1 MAMSESKDFY
11 ETLGVSTSA
20 SDNEI
25 RDAFRKLARAH
36 HPDRFDASRRASA
49 EMRFQAITEAYNV
62 LGDKERR
69 ERYDRARQ
77 KNTPTEVPRDPREL
91 ARLLLANAAAAA
103 RQGDA
108 ARARELFDQAVAHD
122 TESARAHHLFGIFL
136 CRQGGDARL
145 GLRHLDTA
153 ARLAPMD
160 VRILVDASR
169 GFVEAGMAE
178 RAKRY
183 AKQARD
189 LAPGDPGVEEWWQE
203 LQSGKGRS

>member
-1 MAMSESKDFY
+1 MSESKDFY
-11 ETLGVSTSA
+11 EILGVSRGA

-25 RDAFRKLARAH
+25 RDAFRKLARTH
-36 HPDRFDASRRASA
+36 HPDRFDVSRRTFA
-49 EMRFQAITEAYNV
+49 EKRFQEITEAYNV
-62 LGDKERR
+62 LGDRERR
-69 ERYDRARQ
+69 DRYDRARQ
-77 KNTPTEVPRDPREL
+77 QNVPTEVPRDPKEL

-103 RQGDA
+103 RQGDVE
-108 ARARELFDQAVAHD
+108 RARQLFDQAVAHD
-122 TESARAHHLFGIFL
+122 TESVRAHHLFGTFL
-136 CRQGGDARL
+136 CRQGGDSKL

-160 VRILVDASR
+160 VRVLVDASR
-169 GFVEAGMAE
+169 GFLEAGMVE

>member
-1 MAMSESKDFY
+1 MTESTNFY
-11 ETLGVSTSA
+11 EILGVSTSA
-20 SDNEI
+20 SESEI
-25 RDAFRKLARAH
+25 RDAFRKLARSH
-36 HPDRFDASRRASA
+36 HPDRFDASRRAFA
-49 EMRFQAITEAYNV
+49 EERFQAITEAYNV
-62 LGDKERR
+62 LGDRDRR
-69 ERYDRARQ
+69 DRYDRARQ
-77 KNTPTEVPRDPREL
+77 QNSPTEVPRDPREL

-103 RQGDA
+103 RQGEIG
-108 ARARELFDQAVAHD
+108 RARELFEQAVAHD
-122 TESARAHHLFGIFL
+122 TESARAHHLFGTFL
-136 CRQGGDARL
+136 WRQGGDAKL

-160 VRILVDASR
+160 VRILLDASR
-169 GFVEAGMAE
+169 GFLAAGMGE